1 MFARLRP
8 YLPMAILAFFI
19 VYFSIQALTGDRGL
33 LSSSLREQTLA
44 AKTVELKRLKA
55 ERMELQARARLLR
68 DTSLSRDLLEERSRS
83 LLGLSD
89 PRDYVI
95 RTGAANAR

>member
-1 MFARLRP
+1 
-8 YLPMAILAFFI
+8 MALLAFFI

-33 LSSSLREQTLA
+33 LSSSVREQTLT
-44 AKTVELKRLKA
+44 AKTVELKRLKG
-55 ERMELQARARLLR
+55 ERMELQARAKLLR
-68 DTSLSRDLLEERSRS
+68 DTSLSKDLLEERSRS

-95 RTGAANAR
+95 RTGAVNAR